1 MLLLELVAF
10 GLISVGTLL
19 KGVTMVSKLSGKTQK
34 YKEDK
39 KRLEEKK
46 QKRIEAKK

>member
-10 GLISVGTLL
+10 GLIATGTLL
-19 KGVTMVSKLSGKTQK
+19 KGVTMCSKLSGKTKK

-39 KRLEEKK
+39 KRLEDKK
-46 QKRIEAKK
+46 KIQKAQK

>member
-10 GLISVGTLL
+10 GFIGIGTLL
-19 KGVTMVSKLSGKTQK
+19 KGITMVSKLSGKTQQ

-39 KRLEEKK
+39 KRLEDKKKKEK
-46 QKRIEAKK
+46 